1 MKDSSEFYLRMH
13 FMKECY
19 GCKKPNE
26 MKSFTGFSFLQPPS
40 KKKKKKKQKTEIII
54 CLQFYFNN
62 NIYREHLNV
71 YYIAGMFLVLYIDY
85 FS

>member
-1 MKDSSEFYLRMH
+1 MLWVQETKWNEKFYRFFFSS
-13 FMKECY
+13 
-19 GCKKPNE
+19 PP
-26 MKSFTGFSFLQPPS
+26 LQ
-40 KKKKKKKQKTEIII
+40 KKKKQKKTEIRI

-62 NIYREHLNV
+62 NVYREHLNV